1 MQRLFLTSVLS
12 LLFCIDITLADSS
25 RIVKIRSEKSYG
37 TGFLIDSKRN
47 IYATNLHVCSKSYS
61 PSGYSLSRIKLES
74 DTGDSYPARILEID
88 NKHDICIVS
97 IETTITRKHLILA
110 DSELPP
116 TTEMDILTLP
126 DYGKRIH
133 ILNIG
138 RDYTS
143 DPWMFT
149 HIHSNV
155 ADGLCKPGMSGSPIV
170 YNDRVVGQVWGC
182 SDKESKV
189 LYTSIKYVQNL
200 LRRVIGR

>member
-25 RIVKIRSEKSYG
+25 RIVKIRNEKSYG
-37 TGFLIDSKRN
+37 TGFLVDSSQN

-61 PSGYSLSRIKLES
+61 PSGFMLSQIRLEDS
-74 DTGDSYPARILEID
+74 KGDTYPARILEVD
-88 NKHDICIVS
+88 NRHDICILS
-97 IETTITRKHLILA
+97 IEASITQRHLILS

-116 TTEMDILTLP
+116 STEMDVLTLP

-143 DPWMFT
+143 DPWTFT
-149 HIHSNV
+149 HNESNV

-170 YNDRVVGQVWGC
+170 YNDKVVGQVWGC
-182 SDKESKV
+182 SDKETRV
-189 LYTSIKYVQNL
+189 LYTPIKYIQNL
-200 LRRVIGR
+200 LRRVIRR